1 MRVMALLGR
10 LLTPFLLVPDHDR
23 KRRMENASDT
33 HSAPGGRRNF
43 LGLVTAATAAAGAG
57 ACLWPFLQSLAPR
70 DSAAAHLPVDVDVS
84 ALPPGQQIVVTWQGR
99 PVFITHRTPE
109 ALAVLQ
115 DAAQAARLRDGPS
128 HDNQQPPYATNWHRS
143 LDPRYGGGVGICT
156 HLGCVPAYKPLPEGK
171 GEAGWPGGYACPC
184 HGSKFDLAGRV
195 FRGAPAP
202 YNLPVPPYSMPTPT
216 VIRLGE
222 NPAGQD
228 FDFSSI
234 LQL

>member
-1 MRVMALLGR
+1 M
-10 LLTPFLLVPDHDR
+10 PFLL
-23 KRRMENASDT
+23 KRVRDKNTPMENASDT
-33 HSAPGGRRNF
+33 QSAPGGRRNF

-70 DSAAAHLPVDVDVS
+70 DSAAAHLPVDVDIS
-84 ALPPGQQIVVTWQGR
+84 ALPPGQQIVVTWQGK

-109 ALAVLQ
+109 SIAALQ
-115 DAAQAARLRDGPS
+115 DAALTGRLRDGQS
-128 HDNQQPPYATNWHRS
+128 NDRQQPPYARNWHRS
-143 LDPRYGGGVGICT
+143 LDPRYGVVVGICT
-156 HLGCVPAYKPLPEGK
+156 HLGCVPAYKPLPEGQ
-171 GEAGWPGGYACPC
+171 GGGNWPGGYACPC

-202 YNLPVPPYSMPTPT
+202 YNLPVPPYSMPSPT

-228 FDFSSI
+228 FDFAGI
-234 LQL
+234 QQL